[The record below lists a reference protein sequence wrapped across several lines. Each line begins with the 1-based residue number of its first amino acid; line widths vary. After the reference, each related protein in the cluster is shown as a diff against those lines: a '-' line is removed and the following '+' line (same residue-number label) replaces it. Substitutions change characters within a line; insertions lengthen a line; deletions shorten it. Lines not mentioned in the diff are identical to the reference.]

1 MSIKNDAIFIA
12 HMNNYTSN
20 SNFGLK
26 ISGKGLYDYFNFD
39 NIYNSNGIGFQL
51 ISNLDNNREIAF
63 VDTSNSS
70 NPSLNFNFQPSQ
82 ISIKSQNTININSNI

>member
-1 MSIKNDAIFIA
+1 MSIINDAIYIS

-26 ISGKGLYDYFNFD
+26 ISGKGLYDFYRLD

-51 ISNLDNNREIAF
+51 ISNLDDNREIAF
-63 VDTSNSS
+63 VDTSNSN
-70 NPSLNFNFQPSQ
+70 NPSLNFNLKF
-82 ISIKSQNTININSNI
+82 